1 MFGHDGL
8 MLAKS
13 KSSGNGEDEGE
24 IPDNGV
30 GGADDLLV
38 GATRRLFSG
47 SSCLAFSAGS
57 KQGHLQAEITC
68 NWYATG

>member
-13 KSSGNGEDEGE
+13 RSSGNGDDEGE

-30 GGADDLLV
+30 GGADDLLA
-38 GATRRLFSG
+38 GAERRLFSP
-47 SSCLAFSAGS
+47 SSCLVLSTKA
-57 KQGHLQAEITC
+57 I
-68 NWYATG
+68 

>member
-1 MFGHDGL
+1 MFGHEGL
-8 MLAKS
+8 MLAMS
-13 KSSGNGEDEGE
+13 RSSGNGDDEGE

-47 SSCLAFSAGS
+47 SSCFAFST
-57 KQGHLQAEITC
+57 QGK
-68 NWYATG
+68 